1 MPDITVHYAGVDNA
15 GEALGA
21 ATKAINDV
29 LEELATSLNAVRN
42 QWVGNS
48 SEQYTTLQSRWNQA
62 AGDMSTQLGKN
73 QVNLAAIRENYS
85 STDSGLALT
94 WSEIGGV

>member
-21 ATKAINDV
+21 ATKAIQQV
-29 LEELATSLNAVRN
+29 LSELDTQLNTVRS
-42 QWVGNS
+42 QWYGS
-48 SEQYTTLQSRWNQA
+48 SSDQYTVQQGKWNA
-62 AGDMSTQLGKN
+62 ATDDMSAQLARN
-73 QVNLAAIRENYS
+73 QVNLSMIRENYS
-85 STDSGLALT
+85 STDAGLALT

>member
-21 ATKAINDV
+21 ATKAIQSV
-29 LEELATSLNAVRN
+29 LSELDSQLNTVRA
-42 QWVGNS
+42 QWYGNS
-48 SEQYTTLQSRWNQA
+48 AEQYTVQQARWNA
-62 AGDMSTQLGKN
+62 ATDDMSAQLAKN
-73 QVNLAAIRENYS
+73 QVNLSLIRENYS
-85 STDSGLALT
+85 STDAGLAMT